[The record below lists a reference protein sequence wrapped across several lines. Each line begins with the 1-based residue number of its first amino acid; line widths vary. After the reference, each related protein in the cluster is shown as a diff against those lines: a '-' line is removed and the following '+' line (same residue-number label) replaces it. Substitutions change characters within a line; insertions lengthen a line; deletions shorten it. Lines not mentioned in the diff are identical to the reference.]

1 MQGAPRNAAHLA
13 RPQNKDAGA
22 GKVPE
27 NLFRQLHC
35 HGSHGGCPG
44 MNLAF
49 RPHFFTDSKGF
60 LKGFVGAGR
69 SYPGIQGRLVSRFY
83 LAEDF
88 RFPQHHGIQAAQHA
102 AQMA

>member
-1 MQGAPRNAAHLA
+1 
-13 RPQNKDAGA
+13 
-22 GKVPE
+22 
-27 NLFRQLHC
+27 
-35 HGSHGGCPG
+35 

-69 SYPGIQGRLVSRFY
+69 SYSGIQGRLVSRFY